1 MSRVSAMPSPRSE
14 ADDATRGSAVKLA
27 AEVVSRL
34 LLFGTTLLL
43 SRGLGPEGYGLFAKL
58 SAWALLLA
66 EVGELGLQVL
76 ASRALVAASL
86 SWRSLVRARLALA
99 ALVLAVAIGAAVV
112 GPALFEARGSGGI
125 EAGLVLALLV
135 LWFALSGWVEFA
147 GVALRCRR
155 ARGDEA
161 AVLFVLRASA
171 LVLALGALAAGA
183 GLGGVALGLAVSPL
197 PAMALG
203 LRLLARTPGP
213 GAPDVPVG
221 EVLRRSAPLAVYA
234 ALLLLSPRV
243 EFFVLTF
250 LRGDRDVGLFAAALL
265 PVWFLVMVPGAIA
278 AGAMPALT
286 REAIG
291 GERDEVR
298 RRTAATLA
306 LLGVPVAVGL
316 ALVAEPVAGLLLRP
330 GSAPADYAGAAG
342 PLRIMAAAV
351 PAMFLNALVAAALN
365 ARGRAGWLP
374 RLVLARVAAALAL
387 ATVLVPRLGGTGA
400 ALGLVGAEWLLLV
413 AGAAALARAGFAA
426 PLAVPLA
433 ASVAACV
440 PMALAVSAVRDHL
453 AAAAG
458 LGALTWAATLAA
470 AWHLA
475 PGAVHRVL
483 GQVRYP

>member
-1 MSRVSAMPSPRSE
+1 MSRVSAMPSPPSE

-43 SRGLGPEGYGLFAKL
+43 SRGLGPAGYGLFAKL

-66 EVGELGLQVL
+66 EVGELGLQIL
-76 ASRALVAASL
+76 AARVLVAGSL

-99 ALVLAVAIGAAVV
+99 SLVLAVAMGATLL
-112 GPALFEARGSGGI
+112 GPTLFEERGSAGV

-161 AVLFVLRASA
+161 VVLSVLRASA
-171 LVLALGALAAGA
+171 LVLALGALAAGG
-183 GLGGVALGLAVSPL
+183 GLGGVSLGLALSPL
-197 PAMALG
+197 PAI
-203 LRLLARTPGP
+203 LLAFRRLQRAPAR
-213 GAPDVPVG
+213 GAPDAAVIL
-221 EVLRRSAPLAVYA
+221 VLRQSAPLAVYA

-250 LRGDRDVGLFAAALL
+250 LRDDREVGLFAAALL
-265 PVWFLVMVPGAIA
+265 PVWFLMMVPAAIA

-286 REAIG
+286 REAV
-291 GERDEVR
+291 GEGRDAVR
-298 RRTAATLA
+298 HRTAGTLA
-306 LLGVPVAVGL
+306 LLGVPAAVGL
-316 ALVAEPVAGLLLRP
+316 ALVAEPLAGLLLRP
-330 GSAPADYAGAAG
+330 GSAPADYAGTAG

-351 PAMFLNALVAAALN
+351 PAMFQNALVAAALN
-365 ARGRAGWLP
+365 ARGHAGWLP
-374 RLVLARVAAALAL
+374 RLVLARVVTALAL
-387 ATVLVPRLGGTGA
+387 AAVLVPRLGGTGA
-400 ALGLVGAEWLLLV
+400 ALGLVGAEWLLLA
-413 AGAAALARAGFAA
+413 AGSAALARARFPA
-426 PLAVPLA
+426 PLAVPLV
-433 ASVAACV
+433 ASLAACL
-440 PMALAVSAVRDHL
+440 PMALAVSAVREHL
-453 AAAAG
+453 AAAVG

-470 AWHLA
+470 VWRLA

-483 GQVRYP
+483 GEVRYP